1 MPELPEVETVRR
13 GLERSVLGREILAVR
28 VGRERSV
35 RRVGREAVEHGM
47 LGAAIESVERRG
59 KYLIAVMDNGNE
71 AMIHLRMSGRLL
83 IADPG
88 APAPAHSHV
97 VVSLAGRRGGVLRRR
112 APREELRFVDPRT
125 FGEFAVY
132 PSALRAEVVPEWTR
146 LGVDPVID
154 RFDGTVLRRLLG
166 GRKRPIKAVLLDQSV
181 VAGIGNIYADES
193 LHRAGLRWSRR
204 ADSLSG
210 RTVDR
215 LADAIA
221 EVLAGAI
228 AAGGST
234 LDDTQY
240 MGVDGEHGWFQLEH
254 RVYGRA
260 GELCTTC
267 GKGRIV
273 RETVAGRSTW
283 YCRRCQ
289 R

>member
-13 GLERSVLGREILAVR
+13 GLERSVLGREVLAVR

-35 RRVGREAVEHGM
+35 RRVGREAVELGM
-47 LGAAIESVERRG
+47 LGARFESLERRG
-59 KYLIAVMDNGNE
+59 KYLIAGLDNGNE

-83 IADPG
+83 LSGPHVEV
-88 APAPAHSHV
+88 PPHSHV
-97 VVSLAGRRGGVLRRR
+97 VVTLAGRRRGVARRR
-112 APREELRFVDPRT
+112 GATEELRFVDPRT

-132 PSALRAEVVPEWTR
+132 PSSGRAEIVPEWGR
-146 LGVDPVID
+146 LGIDPIVDA
-154 RFDGTVLRRLLG
+154 FDGAVLRRLLA
-166 GRKRPIKAVLLDQSV
+166 GRRRPIKSVLLDQSI

-204 ADSLSG
+204 ADELPG
-210 RTVDR
+210 RAVGR
-215 LADAIA
+215 LAEAIT
-221 EVLAGAI
+221 EVLVGAI
-228 AAGGST
+228 DAGGST

-254 RVYGRA
+254 RVYGRG
-260 GELCTTC
+260 GEPCISC

>member
-13 GLERSVLGREILAVR
+13 GLERSVLGREIVGVR

-47 LGAAIESVERRG
+47 LGARFVSLERRG
-59 KYLIAVMDNGNE
+59 KYLIAGLDNGNE
-71 AMIHLRMSGRLL
+71 VLIHLRMSGRLL

-88 APAPAHSHV
+88 SPLPAHSHV
-97 VVSLAGRRGGVLRRR
+97 VVALAGRRRGATRRR
-112 APREELRFVDPRT
+112 GPTEELRFVDPRT

-132 PSALRAEVVPEWTR
+132 PTASRAEIVPEWGR
-146 LGVDPVID
+146 LGVDPVND
-154 RFDGTVLRRLLG
+154 VFDGGVLRERFAN
-166 GRKRPIKAVLLDQSV
+166 RRRPVKAVLLDQSV

-193 LHRAGLRWSRR
+193 LHRAGLRWNRR
-204 ADSLSG
+204 ADELSA
-210 RTVDR
+210 RTVER
-215 LADAIA
+215 LAGAIA

-228 AAGGST
+228 EAGGST

-260 GELCTTC
+260 GELCITC